1 MEIPKPE
8 SNTAAMRQWHP
19 AFYAGAQIELQD
31 DADNLIFEN
40 EHQLG
45 TKPKEI
51 DVLIIKKQE
60 ERSVKKNIGKLFR
73 KHNIIE
79 YKSPSDHLNIDDF
92 YKVYGY
98 ACFYKSDVNRVNS
111 IPEEITI
118 SFVSYGYPRKLM
130 KHLQKKHGFRISKID
145 AGIYYVT
152 GDIIPIQIIVTR
164 HLNPEK
170 NLWLSSLTDHLT
182 DIQVTQKLLE
192 DFGKHKQNRLY
203 RSAINIIMQANKTQF
218 QEVKDMLC
226 EALEELMKD
235 ELEEKRTLGL
245 MQGLEEGRIEGRMK
259 GLEEGRMEG
268 RMKGLVEGRMEGR
281 IEGCIEGK
289 EQATDL
295 LNTLTLKLAE
305 LGRTDDIIKAAADK
319 TYQNKL
325 LEEFGLL

>member
-8 SNTAAMRQWHP
+8 SGTAAIRQWHP

-60 ERSVKKNIGKLFR
+60 ERPVKKNIGKLFR

-79 YKSPSDHLNIDDF
+79 YKSPSDYLNIDDF

-98 ACFYKSDVNRVNS
+98 ACFYKSDVNQVNR
-111 IPEEITI
+111 IPIEEITI

-145 AGIYYVT
+145 AGIYYVI

-164 HLNPEK
+164 HLDPEK

-192 DFGKHKQNRLY
+192 DFGKHKQNCLY
-203 RSAINIIMQANKTQF
+203 RSAINMIMQANKTQF

-245 MQGLEEGRIEGRMK
+245 MQGLEEGRMK
-259 GLEEGRMEG
+259 GRMEG
-268 RMKGLVEGRMEGR
+268 RMEGQ
-281 IEGCIEGK
+281 K
-289 EQATDL
+289 QATDL